1 MKSEFAT
8 GRVRFVEHMG
18 FLDVWSF
25 LGEGVG
31 ATLYILGVFS
41 GSVVVQWLGVAF
53 VATAVVALLAHLGV
67 RAHLAWRAITK
78 FRTAWVSRGTVFM
91 GVFLASAIGAHLAA
105 MLQMNGLARFATG
118 LAVVAAVLVII
129 YAGMMLRSMRAV
141 TIWNTLFLPAAF
153 SIHSV
158 ATGLTVFA
166 ALATA
171 LRLDP
176 GLVAGAVQGAVVM
189 LVVSALVSAAYLS
202 NVKRSTG
209 VLASLE
215 RLLKGMLRPRFLW
228 GAGLVG
234 TLVPLCLL
242 LVIWLAGAGLGY
254 GAALLLAIVAA
265 GCRLYGDY
273 AYRLSIVKS
282 GAYEPI
288 IPPPYRAT
296 AHA

>member
-18 FLDVWSF
+18 FLDAWSF
-25 LGEGVG
+25 LAEGVG

-41 GSVVVQWLGVAF
+41 GNVIVQWLGVAF
-53 VATAVVALLAHLGV
+53 VVTAVIALLAHLGV

-91 GVFLASAIGAHLAA
+91 GVFLASAVGAQLAG
-105 MLQMNGLARFATG
+105 MLQMNGLAQFATG
-118 LAVVAAVLVII
+118 VAVVAAVLVII

-141 TIWNTLFLPAAF
+141 TIWNTLFLPTAF
-153 SIHSV
+153 SFHSV
-158 ATGLTVFA
+158 ASGLTVFV

-171 LRLDP
+171 LRLDA
-176 GLVAGAVQGAVVM
+176 GLAARAVLCALVM
-189 LVVSALVSAAYLS
+189 LVLSALVSAAYLS
-202 NVKRSTG
+202 KVKRSTG

-215 RLLKGMLRPRFLW
+215 RLLKGMLRSRFLW

-242 LVIWLAGAGLGY
+242 LVLWMAGPGLGY
-254 GAALLLAIVAA
+254 GASLLLAVVAA

-288 IPPPYRAT
+288 IPPPYRTA